1 MISSS
6 SSAGYRS
13 RSRRPQQED
22 QAHGAQV
29 RRCLPQAP
37 RQGEPPISPLSD
49 PVLSRSHR
57 SIGVRE
63 FRFDAIRSSH
73 AALPLPC
80 AQDKEQLQ
88 RRDPQAPLH
97 EQDQPPA
104 ALDAPPRQVHGGEGR
119 YLGMQFRSWPAP
131 F

>member
-1 MISSS
+1 QNP
-6 SSAGYRS
+6 SAPPVLPPPQPPSHGHGYRS

-37 RQGEPPISPLSD
+37 RQ
-49 PVLSRSHR
+49 
-57 SIGVRE
+57 
-63 FRFDAIRSSH
+63 
-73 AALPLPC
+73 ALPLPC

-104 ALDAPPRQVHGGEGR
+104 ALDAPPRQVHGGEG
-119 YLGMQFRSWPAP
+119 
-131 F
+131 